1 MKKIKILVI
10 ICFILLGLKGFSNTT
25 SVWLTYGQS
34 KFVYS
39 PGIEAIYKFSPS
51 FGIQLGLAF
60 FYQNYQEYQV
70 VNISKFGVF
79 NLYNGNLGGS
89 YSLFKKGN
97 HTVSVNAGGKFY
109 YGPEFDFLHYYN
121 NGNYKIYFDSA
132 PYRFVFGMDFGIC
145 HQFKR
150 CSYLLKFDTA
160 RNKFRLGLGYTFGK
174 VLSVVQT
181 NLED

>member
-89 YSLFKKGN
+89 YSLLKKGN

>member
-1 MKKIKILVI
+1 MKIKILVI

-89 YSLFKKGN
+89 YSLLKKGN

-150 CSYLLKFDTA
+150 CSYLLKFDTT
-160 RNKFRLGLGYTFGK
+160 RNKLRLGLGYTFGK
-174 VLSVVQT
+174 VLSVVQP
-181 NLED
+181 NLEN